1 MESFNLIKA
10 AFDKGKKKASKPA
23 NKEGWMDV
31 EGRKEGVEEK
41 EREGIEEREEGR
53 KGGREGGR
61 EGGRGREGKGREGKG
76 REGRK
81 NSSQFRNLK
90 LVRGSNISMN

>member
-31 EGRKEGVEEK
+31 EGRKEGVEER
-41 EREGIEEREEGR
+41 EREGIEKKFGWN
-53 KGGREGGR
+53 KSYLG
-61 EGGRGREGKGREGKG
+61 
-76 REGRK
+76 
-81 NSSQFRNLK
+81 NS
-90 LVRGSNISMN
+90 